1 MIGNNIFKDI
11 SIILWARRKANAFRM
26 QQNERLTPFRCKK
39 LAKNIFELFEMFIGF
54 QELVLIFF
62 PKLFFYPLKPPW
74 NLSSVTDLEKS
85 MPLEVSARKVTEKK
99 KSWWKICA
107 KTWKIC
113 DTTVGKP
120 ILQDFLV
127 HFLVIPENHMGIPYT
142 SGHRWY
148 RPYRKITK
156 IIFPLLAGSRSYKIF
171 GPLFGH
177 PWKSYGNSLYF
188 RTSLVS
194 SL

>member
-11 SIILWARRKANAFRM
+11 FLILCARRKANAFRM

-39 LAKNIFELFEMFIGF
+39 LANNIFEL
-54 QELVLIFF
+54 LRCSSIFKNSF
-62 PKLFFYPLKPPW
+62 WVFFSPKLFFYPLKPPW

-85 MPLEVSARKVTEKK
+85 MPLEVSARKITEKK
-99 KSWWKICA
+99 NMVKNLCKNLKNLWNQRREA
-107 KTWKIC
+107 DPTR
-113 DTTVGKP
+113 
-120 ILQDFLV
+120 FLV

-171 GPLFGH
+171 GPL
-177 PWKSYGNSLYF
+177 KNY
-188 RTSLVS
+188 
-194 SL
+194 